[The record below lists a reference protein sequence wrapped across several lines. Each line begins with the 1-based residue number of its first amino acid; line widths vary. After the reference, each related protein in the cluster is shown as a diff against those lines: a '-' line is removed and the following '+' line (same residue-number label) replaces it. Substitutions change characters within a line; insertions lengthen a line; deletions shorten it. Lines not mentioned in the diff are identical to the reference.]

1 MAADRDSS
9 GVTILPPFVY
19 LAGLVIGYAIEWFW
33 PLPIAPAGLAIAL
46 RLLGVLVIIGGAGL
60 IGSAMSRFRSAGTSP
75 DPHEPTTTIAT
86 TGPYKFTRNPMYLGM
101 TLILGGLAFLG
112 NALWPLIAVIPVVW
126 WIHTQVIAKEEAY
139 LEAKFGAEYLALK
152 ARVRRWL

>member
-1 MAADRDSS
+1 
-9 GVTILPPFVY
+9 
-19 LAGLVIGYAIEWFW
+19 
-33 PLPIAPAGLAIAL
+33 
-46 RLLGVLVIIGGAGL
+46 
-60 IGSAMSRFRSAGTSP
+60 MSRFRAAGTSP

-86 TGPYKFTRNPMYLGM
+86 AGPYRFTRNPMYLGM

-112 NALWPLIAVIPVVW
+112 NALWPLVAVVPVVW
-126 WIHTQVIAKEEAY
+126 WIQTQVIAKEEAY